1 MEGAQ
6 SLPEGNAQL
15 ELFVRSSVPA
25 AAYESQSAVRERLR
39 ALEAAEDLEGATVR
53 TWEKR
58 VPVDADMAE
67 RDTHRIYATFDE
79 WARGRGVSLTP
90 FFDTREC
97 HSSITGESHTAL
109 VLPVM
114 SLAVYDGDR
123 LSAVFPH
130 ADDDR
135 SYTVGEALDAL
146 ENDETEDEE
155 GQADDTRRQVLAG
168 TY

>member
-1 MEGAQ
+1 MAGVQ

-25 AAYESQSAVRERLR
+25 AARDSQSTVRERLR
-39 ALEAAEDLEGATVR
+39 ALEAAETIEAATVR

-58 VPVDADMAE
+58 IPVDVGAAE
-67 RDTHRIYATFDE
+67 RETNNTYAKFDE
-79 WARGRGVSLTP
+79 WARGRGVSLAP

-114 SLAVYDGDR
+114 SLAVYEGDR

-130 ADDDR
+130 ADEDR
-135 SYTVGEALDAL
+135 AYTVGEALDAL
-146 ENDETEDEE
+146 EN
-155 GQADDTRRQVLAG
+155 AG
-168 TY
+168 TEESTREQVPAGAP

>member
-1 MEGAQ
+1 MVGVQ

-25 AAYESQSAVRERLR
+25 GARDSQSAVRERLR
-39 ALEAAEDLEGATVR
+39 ALEADETIEEATVR

-58 VPVDADMAE
+58 VPVDAGDAE
-67 RDTHRIYATFDE
+67 RDTHRTYAAFDN
-79 WARGRGVSLTP
+79 WARRRGVSLTP

-114 SLAVYDGDR
+114 SLAVYEGDR

-130 ADDDR
+130 ADEDR
-135 SYTVGEALDAL
+135 SYTVAEALGAL
-146 ENDETEDEE
+146 GREE
-155 GQADDTRRQVLAG
+155 IEESTREQVPADPP
-168 TY
+168 

>member
-1 MEGAQ
+1 MVGVT

-25 AAYESQSAVRERLR
+25 AARDSQSSVRERLR
-39 ALEAAEDLEGATVR
+39 ALEADGAIAEATVR

-58 VPVDADMAE
+58 VPVGAGDE
-67 RDTHRIYATFDE
+67 RGTHRTYAAFDD
-79 WARGRGVSLTP
+79 WARRRGVSLAP

-114 SLAVYDGDR
+114 SLAVYEGDR

-130 ADDDR
+130 ADEDR
-135 SYTVGEALDAL
+135 SYTVSEALDAL
-146 ENDETEDEE
+146 GTDET
-155 GQADDTRRQVLAG
+155 ADSTREQVPVDPP
-168 TY
+168 

>member
-1 MEGAQ
+1 MMGAQ

-25 AAYESQSAVRERLR
+25 AARESQSTVRDRLR
-39 ALEAAEDLEGATVR
+39 ALEADGSIEAATVR

-58 VPVDADMAE
+58 VPVDETASE
-67 RDTHRIYATFDE
+67 RETHRTYAAFEE
-79 WARGRGVSLTP
+79 WARGRGVRLCP

-109 VLPVM
+109 VLPMM

-135 SYTVGEALDAL
+135 AYTVREALDAL
-146 ENDETEDEE
+146 ERDDEADEDEE
-155 GQADDTRRQVLAG
+155 YSDSQQVPAG
-168 TY
+168 AFS

>member
-1 MEGAQ
+1 MEGTR

-25 AAYESQSAVRERLR
+25 AARDSQSAVRERLR
-39 ALEAAEDLEGATVR
+39 RLDADGEIAGATVR

-58 VPVDADMAE
+58 VPVDTDCSE
-67 RDTHRIYATFDE
+67 RETHHTHASFDD
-79 WARGRGVSLTP
+79 WARRHGVSLAP

-114 SLAVYDGDR
+114 SLAVYEGDR

-130 ADDDR
+130 ADEDR
-135 SYTVGEALDAL
+135 SYTVTEALDAL
-146 ENDETEDEE
+146 ESDETTEE
-155 GQADDTRRQVLAG
+155 SEESTREELPVGAP
-168 TY
+168 